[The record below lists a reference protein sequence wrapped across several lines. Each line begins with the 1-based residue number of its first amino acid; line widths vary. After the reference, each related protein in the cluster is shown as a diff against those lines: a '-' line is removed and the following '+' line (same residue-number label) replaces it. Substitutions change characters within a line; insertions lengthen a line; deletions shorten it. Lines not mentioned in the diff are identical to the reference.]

1 MKGMPVLQSP
11 LLAVACGNENSAR
24 LEDVTGQFGLIHIQG
39 EGALDLLAQASG
51 DGPHKPG
58 DVFANSSGL
67 FVALRPDVGVVLAS
81 PAAAE
86 ALSSRLSMTAGERLI
101 IVDMTH
107 GFGLLALAGPSAASV
122 LSRLCGLNFNAR
134 AFPNWH
140 AAQTSLAKVRAL
152 IVRADTGGVC
162 RYLLAV
168 DRSHAV
174 YVWETLVDAVQE
186 ILADR

>member
-67 FVALRPDVGVVLAS
+67 FVALRLMWGWSS

-86 ALSSRLSMTAGERLI
+86 ALSSRLSTTAGERLI

-107 GFGLLALAGPSAASV
+107 GFGFLALAGPSAASV

-162 RYLLAV
+162 RYLLPV
-168 DRSHAV
+168 YRSHAV